1 MENKKSK
8 GISPVIA
15 TIIMVAVA
23 IVISIAAAFW
33 LTGLMGTFT
42 TYENIRIS
50 TFATRGSGGTYTI
63 TVIVINLGPIDVS
76 VIDISVPGYEETVGI
91 SPDPSPNNPQNIAVG
106 EQKSF
111 VISGLSISDIR
122 PGNVIKII
130 VATTRATYEGQV
142 ILP

>member
-33 LTGLMGTFT
+33 LTGLMGSFT

-50 TFATRGSGGTYTI
+50 AYATRTGNAYSINVVVSNYGSTVVNVTKFLIEGDFKSDATVTPSIPYKLDPYQTQVFKISGYT
-63 TVIVINLGPIDVS
+63 TTDYGPGRTIRIS
-76 VIDISVPGYEETVGI
+76 VITSRG
-91 SPDPSPNNPQNIAVG
+91 S
-106 EQKSF
+106 
-111 VISGLSISDIR
+111 
-122 PGNVIKII
+122 
-130 VATTRATYEGQV
+130 YEGQLT
-142 ILP
+142 LP